1 MEEMSQADR
10 DYIDPPPIRGSLVD
24 TNELFNRWTDDGGKV
39 VGYEYDGRIKLLVKL
54 KSGRLV
60 YRDAEDQV
68 VHDTDPTATEKA

>member
-1 MEEMSQADR
+1 
-10 DYIDPPPIRGSLVD
+10 
-24 TNELFNRWTDDGGKV
+24 
-39 VGYEYDGRIKLLVKL
+39 L